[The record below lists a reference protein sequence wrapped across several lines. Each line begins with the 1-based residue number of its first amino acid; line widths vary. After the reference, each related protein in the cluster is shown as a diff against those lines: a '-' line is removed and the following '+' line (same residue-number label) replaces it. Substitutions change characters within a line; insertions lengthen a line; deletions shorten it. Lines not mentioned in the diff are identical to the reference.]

1 VGVGAALVGRDWA
14 TMRDEQ
20 SKAAII
26 AATMARRRA
35 LKLFREVAAESA
47 LTSFF
52 LSVAGAGVDGGEAEV
67 GLEIAGVALQGLIE
81 EFGSAF
87 YVVGLSEGTA
97 EGNLRDVEVWIGVVS
112 VLSGR

>member
-1 VGVGAALVGRDWA
+1 MGVGAALDGRDWA

-26 AATMARRRA
+26 AATMARTRA

-52 LSVAGAGVDGGEAEV
+52 LSVAGA
-67 GLEIAGVALQGLIE
+67 
-81 EFGSAF
+81 
-87 YVVGLSEGTA
+87 
-97 EGNLRDVEVWIGVVS
+97 
-112 VLSGR
+112 